1 MEILIDASAIIAYI
15 VGESKSSIVVNTT
28 ENANL
33 VSPNIL
39 PFEIANA
46 LTKMLK
52 KGIIDKIV
60 DMLSLA
66 DNFQIILINLLD
78 IYIKKS
84 LEIAF
89 DY

>member
-1 MEILIDASAIIAYI
+1 MEILIDTSAIIAYI
-15 VGESKSSIVVNTT
+15 AGESKSSIAVNTT
-28 ENANL
+28 ENANP

-52 KGIIDKIV
+52 KGIIDSKV

-66 DNFQIILINLLD
+66 ENYQIIPIKLLD
-78 IYIKKS
+78 IDIKKS